1 LVIKNKTLKFAT
13 SLTINNSI
21 MTPKQE
27 LTLQRVRKK
36 IKEIRNLLD
45 EVMYYSDC
53 PLEESIQKRVRR
65 AYDLICSANDNL

>member
-1 LVIKNKTLKFAT
+1 
-13 SLTINNSI
+13 

-53 PLEESIQKRVRR
+53 PLTESNQKRVRR

>member
-1 LVIKNKTLKFAT
+1 
-13 SLTINNSI
+13 